1 MTAWEEAVKAVEHGP
16 GCLANPTEW
25 RDEYRPCTCDR
36 DARIAKG
43 IEAVR
48 NEALS
53 EYGFCDEYGDPNVPV
68 AIRCTEY
75 NARTLAEHL
84 AAFTEASR

>member
-43 IEAVR
+43 TGAVEELDMAYPPHR
-48 NEALS
+48 SCEGSDCLA
-53 EYGFCDEYGDPNVPV
+53 CNVTLEQQ
-68 AIRCTEY
+68 RL
-75 NARTLAEHL
+75 ARL
-84 AAFTEASR
+84 AAFTEASRA